1 MLDKNWTVLYYINME
16 NILNNITFLEE
27 KVTLSLD
34 LLEIAKGYCE
44 HNYDKG
50 PEVVAVGSIMDV
62 IAKVQKDIAD
72 DIDKLVQF

>member
-1 MLDKNWTVLYYINME
+1 ME

-44 HNYDKG
+44 YNYDKG